1 MAQITAAEVKALR
14 EETGLPMMECKSAL
28 TEAGGDKEQALE
40 ILAKKYKGKMEAR
53 ADRETGEGRIAI
65 YIDEDGTTGGAIELR
80 CETAPVAKNE
90 LFVNLAN
97 ELARRVAEQNE
108 AAPTPDAILATKS
121 LTDPNKSMNDVV
133 ADVYGKLRETMKLMA
148 CRRITGTYLTRY
160 VHHDGKSGVLI
171 ALDAKP
177 GEVNV
182 GQDLCHHATFSKPL
196 AIDRDGIPSEV
207 VEKVRRQA
215 REIAVSEGKPDKIID
230 KIVEGKANAFC
241 ADKALMEQEHVK
253 VSKTKVRDV
262 LKAAGVNAV
271 TDLVFMKVGA

>member
-1 MAQITAAEVKALR
+1 MAQISAAEVKALR
-14 EETGLPMMECKSAL
+14 EETGLPMMECKTAL

-53 ADRETGEGRIAI
+53 ADRETGEGRISI
-65 YIDEDGTTGGAIELR
+65 YISEDHTTGAAVELR

-90 LFVNLAN
+90 LFMGLAD
-97 ELARRVAEQNE
+97 ELSRRVADQDQDSPAPETVLGLPS
-108 AAPTPDAILATKS
+108 AA
-121 LTDPNKSMNDVV
+121 DPGKSMNDVLT
-133 ADVYGKLRETMKLMA
+133 DVYGKLRETMKLGT
-148 CRRITGTYLTRY
+148 CRKITGSYLTSY

-177 GEVNV
+177 SEENV
-182 GQDLCHHATFSKPL
+182 ALDLCHHATFSQPL
-196 AIDRDGIPSEV
+196 AVDRDGIPAEA

-215 REIAVSEGKPDKIID
+215 REIALSEGKPEKILD
-230 KIVEGKANAFC
+230 KIVEGKVNAFC

-262 LKAAGVNAV
+262 LKAAGVSAV
-271 TDLVFMKVGA
+271 TDMVFMKVGA